1 MEGFDNLRKVL
12 NDFGYEF
19 KQQVRD
25 KIYAENALATGELLN
40 SIEFEVVEDETEGFT
55 LYLLHAPYFHYVNE
69 NTKPHWPPK
78 GSLEDWIESKPIIPT
93 ADENG
98 RLPTVEQL
106 DFLIRRKISREGTK
120 GHYFFEA
127 TLNGLLEKY
136 YPLIVDAI
144 YADVEVD
151 LQGLI

>member
-12 NDFGYEF
+12 NDFGNEF

-40 SIEFEVVEDETEGFT
+40 SIEFEVEEDETEGFT
-55 LYLLHAPYFHYVNE
+55 LYLLHADYFHYVNE
-69 NTKPHWPPK
+69 NTKPHFPPK
-78 GSLEDWIESKPIIPT
+78 GALIDWIESKPIVPR

-106 DFLIRRKISREGTK
+106 DYLIRRKISVEGTK

-144 YADVEVD
+144 YKDIEVD